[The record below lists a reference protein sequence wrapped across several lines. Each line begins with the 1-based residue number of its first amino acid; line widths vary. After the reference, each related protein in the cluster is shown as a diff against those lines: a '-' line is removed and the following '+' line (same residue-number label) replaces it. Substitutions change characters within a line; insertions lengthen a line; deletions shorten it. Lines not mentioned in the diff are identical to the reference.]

1 MAVAQVLGRHAP
13 ECRGEHLRF
22 AVSPKR
28 VMADEPTMAPDLR
41 SAAEHFALH
50 KLYEE
55 LTTSVI
61 VAMHHMGVIAE
72 ATDRVSFC
80 VPGVQ
85 SRPDPPRRV
94 LHQPRHPLRR
104 YNGFEML
111 KMLRA
116 RTMIRTNR
124 QSADQDASQRQP
136 I

>member
-22 AVSPKR
+22 AVSPKL

-85 SRPDPPRRV
+85 SRPDPPS
-94 LHQPRHPLRR
+94 
-104 YNGFEML
+104 GCCTS
-111 KMLRA
+111 RA
-116 RTMIRTNR
+116 TLYAGIM
-124 QSADQDASQRQP
+124 ASRCSKCCEPEQ
-136 I
+136 